1 MTINGFDV
9 SYAYVDEA
17 TDELRTQ
24 TKAVQDQIESL
35 DSQMQVVKADLDG
48 AMAAEYDRKVA
59 SWRANV
65 VDMQLLLGK
74 AEAALNEIRN
84 NYAST
89 DGREAMNWQ
98 ALL

>member
-17 TDELRTQ
+17 TSELRTQ

-65 VDMQLLLGK
+65 ADMQLLLGK